1 MKKFIS
7 IILTFF
13 LILSLVCLSS
23 IVIVKKVVNK
33 DTIVDIIMAI
43 DEEEESVAYESS
55 TALAYVD
62 PNAIAYTEEE
72 LKNMDSNQ
80 LKSIASDPDK
90 LHEALDS
97 TFVKQELPE
106 ELIDYI
112 VKDKEY
118 QKEVAVFIEQYI
130 AYVAGTAEKP
140 VINQAKVNEVLNN
153 NIDKYEKDT
162 GKVVKRNNLEKV
174 VSDMSDELD
183 KTVDEIEIDET
194 VKLGLNLLYS
204 NKLVIAF
211 GVVSLVF
218 AGLIILINRNKSVF
232 TYLGVASLLNGFLFL
247 STRVNIDKAT
257 ISDEYEEIIR
267 TVINNLHGPLN
278 TVWITSIVIGVILI
292 AIRILFNVSKTE
304 DKKEEK

>member
-13 LILSLVCLSS
+13 LIISLVCLSS

-140 VINQAKVNEVLNN
+140 VINQTKVNEVLNN

-183 KTVDEIEIDET
+183 KTVDEIEVDET

-247 STRVNIDKAT
+247 SARVNIDKAT